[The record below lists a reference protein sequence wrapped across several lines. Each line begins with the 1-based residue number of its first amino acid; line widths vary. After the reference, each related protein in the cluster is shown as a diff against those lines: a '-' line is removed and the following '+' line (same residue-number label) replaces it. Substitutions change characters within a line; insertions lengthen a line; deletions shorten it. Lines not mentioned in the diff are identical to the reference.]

1 MLDTLLRTKSALPW
15 PSHECV
21 RLIAPHSHGMETVD
35 AIHPH
40 RYAPVQANLKHEAVA
55 AFRALAGEMK
65 CQFGGK
71 LWCWWH
77 DAIASFS

>member
-1 MLDTLLRTKSALPW
+1 
-15 PSHECV
+15 
-21 RLIAPHSHGMETVD
+21 METVD